1 MTLNC
6 HHSKKIVKY
15 DPRFE
20 PYLSRIGLDQ
30 LTDCLDFTPD
40 HELITALVERW
51 RPKTSTFHL
60 YHGEETITLEDV
72 HFLTGLSVDGELV
85 ESQRRLPTD
94 E

>member
-6 HHSKKIVKY
+6 RHSKKIVKY

-20 PYLSRIGLDQ
+20 PYLSHIGLDQ
-30 LTDCLDFTPD
+30 LTDCLDFTLDP
-40 HELITALVERW
+40 ELITALVERW

-60 YHGEETITLEDV
+60 YHGEATITFEDV
-72 HFLTGLSVDGELV
+72 HFITGLSVDGELV
-85 ESQRRLPTD
+85 ESQRRLPID